1 MPERDPQE
9 IRSDIERTRDEIAQS
24 IVSLRDSVSDAT
36 DWRIWVRR
44 NPLPFVGAAFALGF
58 LIGFR

>member
-1 MPERDPQE
+1 MSERDPQE

-24 IVSLRDSVSDAT
+24 IVSLRDSVSDAA

-44 NPLPFVGAAFALGF
+44 NPLPFVGTAFALGF